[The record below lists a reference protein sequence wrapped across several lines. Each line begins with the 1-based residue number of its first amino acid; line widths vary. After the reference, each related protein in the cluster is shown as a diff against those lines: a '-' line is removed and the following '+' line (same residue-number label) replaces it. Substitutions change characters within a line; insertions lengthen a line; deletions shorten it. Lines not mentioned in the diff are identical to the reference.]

1 MEHVEKYVEEVPE
14 FTYRMKVKGGLTG
27 YAQIYGKYNTSAYD
41 KLKLDSMYIQNYSIL
56 LDLRLILMT
65 VKIMFIKDSTE
76 GFEEIK
82 PSEKKKTERSERRL
96 SCL

>member
-1 MEHVEKYVEEVPE
+1 MHRFME
-14 FTYRMKVKGGLTG
+14 
-27 YAQIYGKYNTSAYD
+27 NTILQLMTSW
-41 KLKLDSMYIQNYSIL
+41 KLDLMYIQNYSIL

-82 PSEKKKTERSERRL
+82 PSEKKKD
-96 SCL
+96 

>member
-1 MEHVEKYVEEVPE
+1 MGTVESFSRQVIERVPG
-14 FTYRMKVKGGLTG
+14 YRRFLASHGVSGSASFKELPLLT
-27 YAQIYGKYNTSAYD
+27 K
-41 KLKLDSMYIQNYSIL
+41 QNYL

-82 PSEKKKTERSERRL
+82 PSEKKDSEK
-96 SCL
+96 